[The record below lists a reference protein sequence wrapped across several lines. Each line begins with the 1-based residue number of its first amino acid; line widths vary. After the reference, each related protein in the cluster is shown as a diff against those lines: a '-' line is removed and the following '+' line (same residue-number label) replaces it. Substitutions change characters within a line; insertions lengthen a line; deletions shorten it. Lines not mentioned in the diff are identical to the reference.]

1 MNPTAQKS
9 NDSSNGVRMRQLT
22 MSALAGIALLLSA
35 CSFSLAGDVTPP
47 PHYTPP
53 ALPQSTV
60 VATEG
65 ARTSGLSYP
74 LLPPD
79 PAKGAPIYTEKCTP
93 CHGSS
98 GLGDGP
104 RASSLPKPVA
114 AIGSAELARKSTP
127 ADWFGIVTNGK
138 LESFMPP
145 FSGSLSD
152 GQRWD
157 ILAYVY
163 TLSETPAAVATGGQL
178 YDQNCASC
186 HGKSGKGD
194 GPNATGQDAAGQ
206 PSWDFTDQA
215 AMAQKTNEDIYQ
227 AISSGNPPAMPAY
240 KDKFSEAQR
249 RALADSIR
257 FLSFAPSARAA
268 YTAATPLAAASTA
281 STQETTMVKATLPP
295 LTGTLQSSSAATASV
310 GVTSTIAITATQGI
324 VTGQITNG
332 SGGPLPSGLE
342 VSLHGFDNMQLVVT
356 GTITI
361 NARGIYTF
369 TNIGMPGGRI
379 FVASTT
385 YKDTT
390 YSSNMA
396 TIDPGT
402 TVVNLDVSIYDT
414 TTDTSSL
421 SAERMHVFFDFSKP
435 GIVQVIE
442 LYLITNPTNKTIV
455 AAKNGDAVLTFKL
468 PDGATNLQFQDSTLG
483 QRYLDMP
490 GGFGDTSAISPGS
503 GQHQVLFGFDLPYTK
518 NLDLHQPVNLPVA
531 AVVVLL
537 PEGGVK
543 IKSNALTDAGTR
555 DVQGTAYQMY
565 NGGKIDTGGTL
576 DLTLTG
582 SASQTTASP
591 LAADSR
597 NNLIIGLGA
606 LGLVLILVG
615 VLFYRRT
622 QQGAAQPAAASAA
635 PEPVEQMSYEL
646 RSSEDLIDAIIAL
659 DDLYKEGNGG
669 GHRKL
674 PEEAYRRRRAELKAQ
689 LKDLMDS

>member
-1 MNPTAQKS
+1 
-9 NDSSNGVRMRQLT
+9 MRPHAL
-22 MSALAGIALLLSA
+22 SALAGIAMLLSA
-35 CSFSLAGDVTPP
+35 CSFSLAADVTPP
-47 PHYTPP
+47 PNYTPP
-53 ALPQSTV
+53 ALPLSTV
-60 VATEG
+60 ATTSG
-65 ARTSGLSYP
+65 ARTSSLSYP

-79 PAKGAPIYTEKCTP
+79 PAKGASIYTEKCAP

-114 AIGSAELARKSTP
+114 AIGSADLARKSTP

-157 ILAYVY
+157 VLAYVY
-163 TLSETPAAVATGGQL
+163 SLSETPTAVAMGGQL
-178 YDQNCASC
+178 YDQNCAGC

-194 GPNATGQDAAGQ
+194 GPNTTGQDATSQ
-206 PSWDFTDQA
+206 PPSNFTDQA
-215 AMAQKTNEDIYQ
+215 AMAQKTSEDIYQ
-227 AISSGNPPAMPAY
+227 AISNGNPPVMAAY
-240 KDKFSEAQR
+240 KDKFSEEQR
-249 RALADSIR
+249 RALADAIR

-268 YTAATPLAAASTA
+268 NPAAATPLAAASTA
-281 STQETTMVKATLPP
+281 STQETATVKATLAP
-295 LTGTLQSSSAATASV
+295 LTGTLQSSSAETASV
-310 GVTSTIAITATQGI
+310 GVTSTLATTATMGI
-324 VTGQITNG
+324 VTGQIING
-332 SGGPLPSGLE
+332 SGGSLPSGLE

-356 GTITI
+356 GTTTL
-361 NARGIYTF
+361 NARGIYSF
-369 TNIGMPGGRI
+369 TNISLPGGRI

-385 YKDTT
+385 YNDTT
-390 YSSNMA
+390 YSSDMA

-402 TVVNLDVSIYDT
+402 TVVNLDISVYDT
-414 TTDTSSL
+414 ITDKSSL
-421 SAERMHVFFDFSKP
+421 SVERMHIFFDFSKP
-435 GIVQVIE
+435 GTVQVVE
-442 LYLITNPTNKTIV
+442 LYLITNPTNKTVV

-468 PDGATNLQFQDSTLG
+468 PEGATNLQFQDGALG
-483 QRYLDMP
+483 QRYLDIP

-518 NLDLHQPVNLPVA
+518 KLDLHQPVNLPVA

-537 PEGGVK
+537 PEDGVK
-543 IKSNALTDAGTR
+543 IKSDALTDAGTR

-565 NGGKIDTGGTL
+565 NGGKIDAGGTL

-582 SASQTTASP
+582 SASQTAASP
-591 LAADSR
+591 VAADSR
-597 NNLIIGLGA
+597 NNLIVGLGA
-606 LGLVLILVG
+606 LGLVLLLVG
-615 VLFYRRT
+615 VLLYRRT
-622 QQGAAQPAAASAA
+622 QQGASQPATAGAA

-669 GHRKL
+669 GPRKL
-674 PEEAYRRRRAELKAQ
+674 PEEAYQRRRAELKAQ
-689 LKDLMDS
+689 LKKLMDS